1 MTDHDETTRRKGSPM
16 KSNII
21 DIDVE
26 VVHRT
31 EKAVL
36 VHTGDKSKAV
46 WLPLSQIEIE
56 PSFFGGIETV
66 TLPEALALDKGLI

>member
-1 MTDHDETTRRKGSPM
+1 M
-16 KSNII
+16 KSDIV

-36 VHTGDKSKAV
+36 VHTGDKDSAV
-46 WLPLSQIEIE
+46 WLPLSRIEIE
-56 PSFFGGIETV
+56 PNDAFSGIETLS
-66 TLPEALALDKGLI
+66 LPESLAIEKGLV

>member
-1 MTDHDETTRRKGSPM
+1 M
-16 KSNII
+16 KSNLI

-36 VHTGDKSKAV
+36 VHTGERADAV
-46 WLPLSQIEIE
+46 WLPLSQIEIDPDHTVAGYAVVTVPE
-56 PSFFGGIETV
+56 P
-66 TLPEALALDKGLI
+66 LALEKGLI

>member
-1 MTDHDETTRRKGSPM
+1 M
-16 KSNII
+16 KSNLI

-36 VHTGDKSKAV
+36 VHTGNKELAV
-46 WLPLSQIEIE
+46 WVPLSQCEIE
-56 PSFFGGIETV
+56 PSGFGGIETI
-66 TLPEALALDKGLI
+66 TLPEPLALEKGLI

>member
-1 MTDHDETTRRKGSPM
+1 M

-26 VVHRT
+26 IAHRT

-36 VHTGDKSKAV
+36 VHTGNKAESV
-46 WLPLSQIEIE
+46 WLPLSQIEME
-56 PSFFGGIETV
+56 ETGFLGIVTV
-66 TLPEALALDKGLI
+66 SLPETLANEKGLI